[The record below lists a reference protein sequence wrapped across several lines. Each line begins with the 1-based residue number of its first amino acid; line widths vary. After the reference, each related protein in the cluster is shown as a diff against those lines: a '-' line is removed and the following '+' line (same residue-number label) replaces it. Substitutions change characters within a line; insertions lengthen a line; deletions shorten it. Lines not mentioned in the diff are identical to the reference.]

1 MQDRTHSLQAASLA
15 SAATAQAAPTAQ
27 ETRGQWLMIAGGVLL
42 GTVGVFVEEA
52 RQHPLVTVL
61 FRCAF
66 GALALLAWGLATGR
80 MGELRVRG
88 RSWPVVVA
96 TGILMVLSWALF
108 FAAISLTSIG
118 VATIVFHIQP
128 VWIVLFGAVVLR
140 EAVPALQVGAMLAA
154 LLGLAMTTGLWSGVG
169 AVAAWGGDHLSGLL
183 ICLAGSL
190 CYAGV
195 TILASREKVVTP
207 FALAWCQCVVGV
219 LLLSWVPLVQGWPQA
234 PAAWAWL
241 AGLGVL
247 HTGLAYA
254 IVFAGMARLSLGRIA
269 VLQYVYP
276 LAAIALD
283 WAVYGHR
290 LDGVQL
296 AGVALMALALL
307 VVRARPGTGPGRGP
321 APGPAPCTAGTAH
334 RSDGAGRGW
343 CHAKGADTV
352 RADA

>member
-96 TGILMVLSWALF
+96 TGLLMVLNWALF
-108 FAAISLTSIG
+108 FAAIPRTSIG

-128 VWIVLFGAVVLR
+128 VWIMLFGTLVLR
-140 EAVPALQVGAMLAA
+140 EAVALRQVAAMLAA
-154 LLGLAMTTGLWSGVG
+154 LLGLVLTTGLLGG
-169 AVAAWGGDHLSGLL
+169 DAAAWGPDHVSGLL
-183 ICLAGSL
+183 MCLAGSL
-190 CYAGV
+190 CYAAV
-195 TILASREKVVTP
+195 TILAKTEKVVTP
-207 FALAWCQCVVGV
+207 FALAWWQCAVGTV
-219 LLLSWVPLVQGWPQA
+219 LLLWVPLVHGWPQA
-234 PAAWAWL
+234 PSSWAWL

-254 IVFAGMARLSLGRIA
+254 ILFAGMARLTLGRIA

-276 LAAIALD
+276 LTAIVLD
-283 WAVYGHR
+283 WAVYGR
-290 LDGVQL
+290 ALDAVQL
-296 AGVALMALALL
+296 AGVGLMAGALL
-307 VVRARPGTGPGRGP
+307 VVKARQLR
-321 APGPAPCTAGTAH
+321 
-334 RSDGAGRGW
+334 
-343 CHAKGADTV
+343 
-352 RADA
+352 

>member
-96 TGILMVLSWALF
+96 TGVLMVMNWALF
-108 FAAISLTSIG
+108 FAAIPRTSIG

-128 VWIVLFGAVVLR
+128 VWIMLFGTLVLR
-140 EAVPALQVGAMLAA
+140 EAVAPRQVAAMLAA
-154 LLGLAMTTGLWSGVG
+154 LLGLVLTTGLLGG
-169 AVAAWGGDHLSGLL
+169 DAAAWGPDHVSGLL
-183 ICLAGSL
+183 MCLAGSL
-190 CYAGV
+190 CYAAV
-195 TILASREKVVTP
+195 TILAKTEKVVTP
-207 FALAWCQCVVGV
+207 FALAWWQCAVGTV
-219 LLLSWVPLVQGWPQA
+219 LLLWVPLVHGWPQA
-234 PAAWAWL
+234 PSSWAWL

-254 IVFAGMARLSLGRIA
+254 ILFAGMARLTLGRIA

-276 LAAIALD
+276 LTAIVLD
-283 WAVYGHR
+283 WAVYGR
-290 LDGVQL
+290 ALDAVQL
-296 AGVALMALALL
+296 AGVGLMAGALL
-307 VVRARPGTGPGRGP
+307 VVKARQLR
-321 APGPAPCTAGTAH
+321 
-334 RSDGAGRGW
+334 
-343 CHAKGADTV
+343 
-352 RADA
+352 

>member
-80 MGELRVRG
+80 VRELRVRG
-88 RSWPVVVA
+88 RSWPVVAA
-96 TGILMVLSWALF
+96 TGVLMVLNWALF
-108 FAAISLTSIG
+108 FAAIPLTSIG

-128 VWIVLFGAVVLR
+128 VWIMLFGTLVLR
-140 EAVPALQVGAMLAA
+140 EAVAPRQVAAMLAA
-154 LLGLAMTTGLWSGVG
+154 LLGLVLTTGLLGG
-169 AVAAWGGDHLSGLL
+169 DVAAWGPDHVSGLL
-183 ICLAGSL
+183 MCLAGSL
-190 CYAGV
+190 CYAAV
-195 TILASREKVVTP
+195 TILAKTEKVVTP
-207 FALAWCQCVVGV
+207 FALAWWQCAVGTV
-219 LLLSWVPLVQGWPQA
+219 LLLWVPLVHGWPQA
-234 PAAWAWL
+234 PSSWAWL

-254 IVFAGMARLSLGRIA
+254 ILFAGMARLTLGRIA

-276 LAAIALD
+276 LTAIVLD
-283 WAVYGHR
+283 WAVYGR
-290 LDGVQL
+290 ALDAVQL
-296 AGVALMALALL
+296 AGVGLMAGALL
-307 VVRARPGTGPGRGP
+307 VVKARQLR
-321 APGPAPCTAGTAH
+321 
-334 RSDGAGRGW
+334 
-343 CHAKGADTV
+343 
-352 RADA
+352 

>member
-80 MGELRVRG
+80 VRELRVRG
-88 RSWPVVVA
+88 RSWAVVVA
-96 TGILMVLSWALF
+96 TGLLMVLNWALF
-108 FAAISLTSIG
+108 FAAIPRTSIG

-128 VWIVLFGAVVLR
+128 VWIMLFGTLVLR
-140 EAVPALQVGAMLAA
+140 EAVAPRQVAAMLAA
-154 LLGLAMTTGLWSGVG
+154 LLGLVLTMGLLGG
-169 AVAAWGGDHLSGLL
+169 DAAAWGPDHVSGLL
-183 ICLAGSL
+183 MCLAGSL
-190 CYAGV
+190 CYAAV
-195 TILASREKVVTP
+195 TILAKTEKVVTP
-207 FALAWCQCVVGV
+207 FALAWWQCAVGTV
-219 LLLSWVPLVQGWPQA
+219 LLLWVPLVHGWPQA
-234 PAAWAWL
+234 PSSWAWL

-254 IVFAGMARLSLGRIA
+254 ILFAGMARLTLGRIA

-276 LAAIALD
+276 LTAIVLD
-283 WAVYGHR
+283 WAVYGR
-290 LDGVQL
+290 ALDAVQL
-296 AGVALMALALL
+296 AGVGLMAGALL
-307 VVRARPGTGPGRGP
+307 VVKARQLR
-321 APGPAPCTAGTAH
+321 
-334 RSDGAGRGW
+334 
-343 CHAKGADTV
+343 
-352 RADA
+352 

>member
-1 MQDRTHSLQAASLA
+1 MQDRTHSLQAASVA
-15 SAATAQAAPTAQ
+15 SAAPAQAAPTAQ

-96 TGILMVLSWALF
+96 TGVLMVLNWALF
-108 FAAISLTSIG
+108 FAAIPRTSIG

-128 VWIVLFGAVVLR
+128 VWIMLFGTLVLR
-140 EAVPALQVGAMLAA
+140 EAVAPRQVAAMLAA
-154 LLGLAMTTGLWSGVG
+154 LLGLVLTTGLLGG
-169 AVAAWGGDHLSGLL
+169 DAAAWGPDHVSGLL
-183 ICLAGSL
+183 MCLAGSL
-190 CYAGV
+190 CYAAV
-195 TILASREKVVTP
+195 TILAKTEKVVTP
-207 FALAWCQCVVGV
+207 FALAWWQCAVGTV
-219 LLLSWVPLVQGWPQA
+219 LLLWVPLVHGWPQA
-234 PAAWAWL
+234 LSSWAWL

-254 IVFAGMARLSLGRIA
+254 ILFAGMARLTLGRIA

-276 LAAIALD
+276 LTAIVLD
-283 WAVYGHR
+283 WAVYGR
-290 LDGVQL
+290 ALDAVQL
-296 AGVALMALALL
+296 AGVGLMAGALL
-307 VVRARPGTGPGRGP
+307 VVKARQLR
-321 APGPAPCTAGTAH
+321 
-334 RSDGAGRGW
+334 
-343 CHAKGADTV
+343 
-352 RADA
+352 

>member
-15 SAATAQAAPTAQ
+15 SAAAAQAAPTAQ

-96 TGILMVLSWALF
+96 TGVLMVMNWALF
-108 FAAISLTSIG
+108 FAAIPRTSIG

-128 VWIVLFGAVVLR
+128 VWIMLFGTLVLR
-140 EAVPALQVGAMLAA
+140 EAVAPRQLAAMLAA
-154 LLGLAMTTGLWSGVG
+154 LLGLVLTTGLLGG
-169 AVAAWGGDHLSGLL
+169 DAAAWGPDHVSGLL
-183 ICLAGSL
+183 MCLAGSL
-190 CYAGV
+190 CYAAV
-195 TILASREKVVTP
+195 TILAKTEKVVTP
-207 FALAWCQCVVGV
+207 FALAWWQCAVGTV
-219 LLLSWVPLVQGWPQA
+219 LLLWVPLVHGWPQA
-234 PAAWAWL
+234 PSSWAWL

-254 IVFAGMARLSLGRIA
+254 ILFAGMARLTLGRIA

-276 LAAIALD
+276 LTAIVLD
-283 WAVYGHR
+283 WAVYGR
-290 LDGVQL
+290 ALDAVQL
-296 AGVALMALALL
+296 AGVGLMAGALL
-307 VVRARPGTGPGRGP
+307 VVKARQLR
-321 APGPAPCTAGTAH
+321 
-334 RSDGAGRGW
+334 
-343 CHAKGADTV
+343 
-352 RADA
+352 